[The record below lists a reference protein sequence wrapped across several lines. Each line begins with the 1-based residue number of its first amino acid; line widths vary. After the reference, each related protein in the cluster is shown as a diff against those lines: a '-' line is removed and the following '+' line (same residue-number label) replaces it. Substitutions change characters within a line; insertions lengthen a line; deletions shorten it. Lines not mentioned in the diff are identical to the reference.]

1 MDTVRRLAV
10 TLGLSALLLAL
21 LVPAATAE
29 SAVDQAT
36 TSCNGVLHGQ
46 GSGGTLTKS
55 LVGVQPGSDGT
66 FTLTYRIT
74 TDRPHNTYRLRDCAF
89 TDVNGNQAFDRGEP
103 LFGTDSKSVSIGVPD
118 SPSTEVSIVV
128 TGEAGDTVCDRAAL
142 AGNGFGDKSNV
153 VCTTLTETPVP
164 VGAIG
169 SIGLTLLAAGGF
181 VVAQRRS
188 RRRRA
193 AAVSLT

>member
-1 MDTVRRLAV
+1 MNPVRRLTV

-21 LVPAATAE
+21 LVPAATAAP
-29 SAVDQAT
+29 AVDQAT
-36 TSCNGVLHGQ
+36 NGCNGVLHGQ
-46 GSGGTLTKS
+46 GSGGSLTKS
-55 LVGVQPGSDGT
+55 LVSVQPGDGGT
-66 FTLTYRIT
+66 FTLTYKVT
-74 TDRPHNTYRLRDCAF
+74 TDRPFNTYHLRDCAF
-89 TDVNGNQAFDRGEP
+89 TDVNGNQAFDHGEP
-103 LFGTDSKSVSIGVPD
+103 LFGTDSKSTSIGVPD
-118 SPSTEVSIVV
+118 SPSTQVSIVV
-128 TGEAGDTVCDRAAL
+128 SGKAGDTVCDRIAL
-142 AGNGFGDKSNV
+142 SGNGFGDRSNV

-193 AAVSLT
+193 AAVPVA